1 MTNRQ
6 KILAAIER
14 KVGNELDDPNK
25 LSLKQ
30 ALEKVNEYERKHGYH
45 SEMSYTT
52 LKGYY
57 DCNGGFRP
65 STEQR
70 LMEGLGLC

>member
-1 MTNRQ
+1 MTKRQ
-6 KILAAIER
+6 LILAAMER
-14 KVGNELDDPNK
+14 KTGNETDNPDK
-25 LSLKQ
+25 LSLRQ
-30 ALEKVNEYERKHGYH
+30 ALEKVNEYERNHGYH

-57 DCNGGFRP
+57 DCNGGFRS